1 VQTLSDWY
9 FFQSQLTL
17 SSSTMASIESKVF
30 VITGGASGMGLATGK
45 LLAEKKAKAVCI
57 GDFNE
62 KAFDAA
68 RAEINKINP
77 DTVVHTTKVDVSSS
91 KEVNAWIKEVVAKFG
106 QLDGAV
112 NAAGVAQAM
121 GVRKGSPLVAETD
134 EMWTRTIG
142 VNLNGVFHSCRAQV
156 EAMLALPQSPRS
168 IVNIASIA
176 ALVHAGDCYGYGASK
191 AAVVYLSQ
199 CLAKEVLPS
208 KIRVNIISPGATR
221 TPMLSQF
228 FGSDASS
235 GEIDT
240 SGWDVVEP
248 LDIAKAVVWLLS
260 DDSHQVAGVNI
271 PVGPGAP

>member
-1 VQTLSDWY
+1 
-9 FFQSQLTL
+9 
-17 SSSTMASIESKVF
+17 
-30 VITGGASGMGLATGK
+30 VITGGASGMGLATAK
-45 LLAEKKAKAVCI
+45 LLAEHKAKAVAI

-68 RAEINKINP
+68 KAEIAKINAG
-77 DTVVHTTKVDVSSS
+77 TAVHATKLDVSKSA
-91 KEVNAWIKEVVAKFG
+91 EVNAWIKSVVTEFG

-121 GVRKGSPLVAETD
+121 GQRKGSAIVGETD

-142 VNLNGVFHSCRAQV
+142 VNLNGVFHSSRAEV

-176 ALVHAGDCYGYGASK
+176 ALMHAGDCYGYGTSK
-191 AAVVYLSQ
+191 AAVVYLSK

-208 KIRVNIISPGATR
+208 KIRVNIICPGATR
-221 TPMLSQF
+221 TPMLAQF
-228 FGSDASS
+228 FGDAPE
-235 GEIDT
+235 GAEIDT

-248 LDIAKAVVWLLS
+248 RDIAKAAVWLLS
-260 DDSHQVAGVNI
+260 TDSHQVSGVTV

>member
-1 VQTLSDWY
+1 
-9 FFQSQLTL
+9 
-17 SSSTMASIESKVF
+17 
-30 VITGGASGMGLATGK
+30 VITGGASGMGLATAK
-45 LLAEKKAKAVCI
+45 LLAQYKAKAVAI

-62 KAFDAA
+62 KAFDSAK
-68 RAEINKINP
+68 AELNKVHAG
-77 DTVVHTTKVDVSSS
+77 TAVHTTKLDVSKSS
-91 KEVNAWIKEVVAKFG
+91 EVGAWIKSVVAEFG

-121 GVRKGSPLVAETD
+121 GARKGSPIVAETD

-142 VNLNGVFHSCRAQV
+142 VNLNGVFHSCRAQI

-221 TPMLSQF
+221 TPMLAQF
-228 FGSDASS
+228 FGAPPE
-235 GEIDT
+235 GVEIDT

-260 DDSHQVAGVNI
+260 SDSNQIAGVNI

>member
-1 VQTLSDWY
+1 
-9 FFQSQLTL
+9 
-17 SSSTMASIESKVF
+17 
-30 VITGGASGMGLATGK
+30 VITGGASGMGLATAK
-45 LLAEKKAKAVCI
+45 LLAEHKAKAVAI

-68 RAEINKINP
+68 KAEITKINAG
-77 DTVVHTTKVDVSSS
+77 TAVHTTKLDVSKSA
-91 KEVNAWIKEVVAKFG
+91 EVNAWIKSVVAEFG

-121 GVRKGSPLVAETD
+121 GVRKGSPIVAETD
-134 EMWTRTIG
+134 DMWTRTIG
-142 VNLNGVFHSCRAQV
+142 VNLNGVFHSNRAQID
-156 EAMLALPQSPRS
+156 AMLALPQSPRS

-176 ALVHAGDCYGYGASK
+176 ALMHAGDCYGYGTSK
-191 AAVVYLSQ
+191 AGVVYLSQ

-228 FGSDASS
+228 FGEAPA
-235 GEIDT
+235 GAEIDT

-248 LDIAKAVVWLLS
+248 SDIAKAAVWLLS
-260 DDSHQVAGVNI
+260 TDSHQISGVNI

>member
-1 VQTLSDWY
+1 
-9 FFQSQLTL
+9 
-17 SSSTMASIESKVF
+17 MASIESKVF
-30 VITGGASGMGLATGK
+30 VITGGASGMGLATAK
-45 LLAEKKAKAVCI
+45 LLAEKKAKAVAI

-62 KAFDAA
+62 KAFESA
-68 RAEINKINP
+68 RAEINKVNP
-77 DTVVHTTKVDVSSS
+77 ETIVHTTKVDVSSS

-112 NAAGVAQAM
+112 NAAGVAQAV
-121 GVRKGSPLVAETD
+121 GQRKGSPIVAETD
-134 EMWTRTIG
+134 EMWTRTIAI
-142 VNLNGVFHSCRAQV
+142 NLNGVFHASRAEV
-156 EAMLALPQSPRS
+156 EAMLALPPAPRS

-176 ALVHAGDCYGYGASK
+176 ALVHGPDCYGYGASK

-221 TPMLSQF
+221 TPMLAQF
-228 FGSDASS
+228 FGQDPSS
-235 GEIDT
+235 GEMDT

-248 LDIAKAVVWLLS
+248 SDIARAIVYLLS
-260 DDSHQVAGVNI
+260 DDSLQIAGVNI